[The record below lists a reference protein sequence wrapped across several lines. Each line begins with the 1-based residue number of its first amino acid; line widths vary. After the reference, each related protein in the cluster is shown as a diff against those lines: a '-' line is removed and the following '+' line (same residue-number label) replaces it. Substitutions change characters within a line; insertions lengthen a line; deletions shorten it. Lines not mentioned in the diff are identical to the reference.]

1 MAPGSAKPA
10 ARKRNRKRKRR
21 NVSSSSSSSSSSDSE
36 SSSGGISEHT
46 PATTAKLRVHGR
58 TVVKVVSAGEDT
70 GDDDSSESESS
81 SNSKSSAEDSDVE
94 MAPVAQPAAAN
105 NLAPTTSAEAST
117 APAKTVKMRQRYE
130 SPPPVKDVPPP
141 TMLPTNNEQKEQAL
155 KDRFRK
161 FWMSNIADA
170 FADDL
175 NTIRNVCYS
184 SILCYCYSTTDSLY
198 FKKEPNLTQS
208 RLTLLIDSLAS
219 GAEVYSSSSGPDAK
233 RTNEMEVILGDS

>member
-1 MAPGSAKPA
+1 MAPGSAAKPT

-58 TVVKVVSAGEDT
+58 TVVKVVTAAGEDA
-70 GDDDSSESESS
+70 GDNNSSDSESS
-81 SNSKSSAEDSDVE
+81 PGSNSSAEESDVE
-94 MAPVAQPAAAN
+94 MAPIAQPAAAN

-141 TMLPTNNEQKEQAL
+141 TMLPTNDVQKEQAL

-175 NTIRNVCYS
+175 NTIRNVCFS
-184 SILCYCYSTTDSLY
+184 SI
-198 FKKEPNLTQS
+198 P
-208 RLTLLIDSLAS
+208 
-219 GAEVYSSSSGPDAK
+219 
-233 RTNEMEVILGDS
+233 

>member
-1 MAPGSAKPA
+1 MAPGSAAKPT

-58 TVVKVVSAGEDT
+58 TVVKVVSAAGEDV
-70 GDDDSSESESS
+70 GDDDSSDSESS
-81 SNSKSSAEDSDVE
+81 SGSNSSAEESDVD
-94 MAPVAQPAAAN
+94 MVPTTQPVATAAN
-105 NLAPTTSAEAST
+105 NLASTTSAEPSA
-117 APAKTVKMRQRYE
+117 APMKTVKMRQRYE

-141 TMLPTNNEQKEQAL
+141 TMLPTNDVQKEQAL

-175 NTIRNVCYS
+175 NTIRNVCFS
-184 SILCYCYSTTDSLY
+184 SI
-198 FKKEPNLTQS
+198 P
-208 RLTLLIDSLAS
+208 
-219 GAEVYSSSSGPDAK
+219 
-233 RTNEMEVILGDS
+233 

>member
-1 MAPGSAKPA
+1 MAPGSAAKPT

-36 SSSGGISEHT
+36 SSSGGISEHA

-58 TVVKVVSAGEDT
+58 TVVKVVSAAGNDA

-81 SNSKSSAEDSDVE
+81 SSSNSGAEESDIE
-94 MAPVAQPAAAN
+94 MAPAAQSEASKN
-105 NLAPTTSAEAST
+105 APLTSAEAT
-117 APAKTVKMRQRYE
+117 ATTVKTAKMRQRYE

-141 TMLPTNNEQKEQAL
+141 TLLPTNDVEKEQAL

-175 NTIRNVCYS
+175 NTIRNVCFS
-184 SILCYCYSTTDSLY
+184 SI
-198 FKKEPNLTQS
+198 P
-208 RLTLLIDSLAS
+208 
-219 GAEVYSSSSGPDAK
+219 
-233 RTNEMEVILGDS
+233 